1 MFFSPALHK
10 IIAANGAILENGVA
24 INYTRGYGIVIREDT
39 VIAAWTDSAGNNL
52 LTGFNIAG
60 VTLHVTDI
68 ALIVPENRF
77 IRSIQLTSGS
87 IWILLP

>member
-1 MFFSPALHK
+1 MFISPSLFK
-10 IIAANGAILENGVA
+10 LLAANGAVLENGVA
-24 INYTRGYGIVIREDT
+24 VNYTRGYGIIIREDT
-39 VIAAWTDSAGNNL
+39 VIANWTDSVGNNM
-52 LTGFNIAG
+52 LTAFNIAG

-68 ALIVPENRF
+68 GLMIPENRF